1 LEREK
6 APPDVDGIGFLDH
19 FRGFLCLACDS
30 RVLRGVV
37 VLQDHRLG
45 RRFCVTQIETD

>member
-1 LEREK
+1 MLMK
-6 APPDVDGIGFLDH
+6 LD
-19 FRGFLCLACDS
+19 FSIISEVFLCLACDS
-30 RVLRGVV
+30 RVLRGVF